1 MVNLEVEGLRVGSL
15 HHSNVAAR
23 PLVRLGQSVGPP
35 VRPVNLSAVH
45 GDSERVRQILVSPQ
59 NLNQPRA
66 IVLGGIYGI
75 RPVCGITWTMS
86 PRMRRVSSF
95 ASLPGV
101 NPEDAT
107 L

>member
-23 PLVRLGQSVGPP
+23 PLVCLGQSVGPP
-35 VRPVNLSAVH
+35 VGPVNLSAVH
-45 GDSERVRQILVSPQ
+45 GDGERVRQILVSPQ

-66 IVLGGIYGI
+66 VVLGGIYGI
-75 RPVCGITWTMS
+75 GPVCRITRAMS
-86 PRMRRVSSF
+86 PRTRRASSF
-95 ASLPGV
+95 ASLPGID
-101 NPEDAT
+101 PEDAT